1 VEEFVISR
9 KLAALAAASLVFG
22 SSGAIAQSASPL
34 SLNNAPAVERAG
46 ADTESANE
54 LRGTT
59 GWIIGAIA
67 LGLIIWGAIELF
79 DDDDNDSP

>member
-1 VEEFVISR
+1 MISR
-9 KLAALAAASLVFG
+9 TLAAIAAASLAFG
-22 SSGAIAQSASPL
+22 SSAALAQSAAPL
-34 SLNNAPAVERAG
+34 SVAPSVERAG
-46 ADTESANE
+46 ADTASANE

-79 DDDDNDSP
+79 DDDGPDSP

>member
-1 VEEFVISR
+1 MISR
-9 KLAALAAASLVFG
+9 TLAAVAAASLAFG
-22 SSGAIAQSASPL
+22 SSAALAQSAPPL
-34 SLNNAPAVERAG
+34 IVAPAVERAG
-46 ADTESANE
+46 ADTASANE

-79 DDDDNDSP
+79 DDDDPDSP

>member
-1 VEEFVISR
+1 VIS
-9 KLAALAAASLVFG
+9 KTLAAVAAATLVFG
-22 SSGAIAQSASPL
+22 SSAALAQSAAPL
-34 SLNNAPAVERAG
+34 SLDNAPAVERAG
-46 ADTESANE
+46 ADVASSNE

-79 DDDDNDSP
+79 DDDDDTDSP

>member
-1 VEEFVISR
+1 M
-9 KLAALAAASLVFG
+9 
-22 SSGAIAQSASPL
+22 AQSAAPL
-34 SLNNAPAVERAG
+34 SVVPTVERAS
-46 ADTESANE
+46 ADAASAND

-79 DDDDNDSP
+79 DDNDSESP

>member
-1 VEEFVISR
+1 MISR
-9 KLAALAAASLVFG
+9 TLAAVAAASLLFG
-22 SSGAIAQSASPL
+22 TSAAAAQTAAPL
-34 SLNNAPAVERAG
+34 GLGNAPAVERAA
-46 ADTESANE
+46 ADAENASQ

-79 DDDDNDSP
+79 DDDEPESP

>member
-1 VEEFVISR
+1 MISR
-9 KLAALAAASLVFG
+9 TLAAVAAASLAFG
-22 SSGAIAQSASPL
+22 SSAALAQPAAPL
-34 SLNNAPAVERAG
+34 SVVPAVERAG
-46 ADTESANE
+46 ADTDSANE

-79 DDDDNDSP
+79 DDDDSDSP

>member
-1 VEEFVISR
+1 MISR
-9 KLAALAAASLVFG
+9 TLAALAAATFLFG
-22 SSGAIAQSASPL
+22 SSAAVAQSAQPL
-34 SLNNAPAVERAG
+34 SLANAPAVERSG
-46 ADTESANE
+46 ADISGAGE

-79 DDDDNDSP
+79 DDDNDTDSP